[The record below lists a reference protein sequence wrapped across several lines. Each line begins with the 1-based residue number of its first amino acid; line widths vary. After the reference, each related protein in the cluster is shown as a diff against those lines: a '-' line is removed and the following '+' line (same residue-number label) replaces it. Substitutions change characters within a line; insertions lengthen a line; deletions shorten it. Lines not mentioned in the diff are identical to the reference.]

1 MNQYAKS
8 LSHNSVLFS
17 PSAGSYKYSTEKIQD
32 DNIAVADGDG
42 NGCQNDSRNIYD
54 WVVEYTSI

>member
-42 NGCQNDSRNIYD
+42 NG
-54 WVVEYTSI
+54 